1 MEGEREISDFI
12 FHLHIIAAFNFFWTQ
27 AVEPQSAKSRK
38 WFRKSLLLTDQSK
51 SSFATHKYRLGFFC
65 CFSLRPMY
73 VGLSKPLHGNEN
85 TLDAHCVRTD
95 RYLIV
100 LWNQNIKHENLW
112 QKWKKSQNQKSL
124 TVWCK
129 KNIHLPV
136 FSINSR
142 LGNWAYGFGA
152 RILPS

>member
-1 MEGEREISDFI
+1 MEGEREISDFT
-12 FHLHIIAAFNFFWTQ
+12 FHLHIIATFNFFWTQ

-38 WFRKSLLLTDQSK
+38 WFRKSLLLTDQSI
-51 SSFATHKYRLGFFC
+51 SSFATHKYRLG
-65 CFSLRPMY
+65 CFAVFHLDLCM
-73 VGLSKPLHGNEN
+73 LACQNLCMEN
-85 TLDAHCVRTD
+85 TLDAHCVRTG

-129 KNIHLPV
+129 ENIHLPV

-152 RILPS
+152 RILSF